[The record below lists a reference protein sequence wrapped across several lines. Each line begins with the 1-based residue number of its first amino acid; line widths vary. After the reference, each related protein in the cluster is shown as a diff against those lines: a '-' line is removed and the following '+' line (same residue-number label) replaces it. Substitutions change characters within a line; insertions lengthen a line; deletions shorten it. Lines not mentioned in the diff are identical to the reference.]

1 MCSLRLGEKPRAVSH
16 AAGQMFFGMIPLLFI
31 GIPLEGNPLKF
42 HWTLMSVVAMFYLA
56 IVGSVLAFLLYYW
69 LVHNMDV
76 PSRC

>member
-1 MCSLRLGEKPRAVSH
+1 VLVKARGKNPTVSH
-16 AAGQMFFGMIPLLFI
+16 RSGTNVFRHDSFASCWDT
-31 GIPLEGNPLKF
+31 LEGNPLKF

-76 PSRC
+76 TSQC